1 MSDLELK
8 AYDIKAG
15 YVAWCR
21 GEITKQQAEAAFD
34 WFACALKAEAWDDG
48 YEAGADDEAAH
59 ARGVTTAELS
69 QYTRN
74 PYRDN

>member
-34 WFACALKAEAWDDG
+34 CFVRALKAEAWD
-48 YEAGADDEAAH
+48 EAIGD
-59 ARGVTTAELS
+59 ARARLPLGTWGEQEL
-69 QYTRN
+69 RDAN
-74 PYRDN
+74 PYRDRE